1 MQKIETTRKLLKD
14 KIEQFKNEKASIQP
28 LVGKI
33 TEQTKMLQNKVFS
46 MYICHQLFVAQ
57 E

>member
-46 MYICHQLFVAQ
+46 MYIWHQLFVAQ
-57 E
+57 K